1 MTRAQ
6 EHGIQIKGT
15 RRGLAITL
23 GQGEWQELLQEL
35 DERLTLADTFFR
47 DSQVYLIAGKRRITQ
62 EQMQELL
69 STLENHSV
77 KLISI
82 RASSEATARVAQAS
96 GVRLALP
103 KVRWAPSETGGLV
116 DQWLGDGVLMRRT
129 LRSGQS
135 LRHPGHV
142 VIIGDVNPGAEVIA
156 GGDIVVWGKL
166 RGVVHAGAMGN
177 DQAVVCALHLAPPQL
192 RIGSHIARSP
202 DDKVGHR
209 IRPETASVVDGQ
221 IVAQAWDSRQKGK
234 S

>member
-1 MTRAQ
+1 MTPAQ

-15 RRGLAITL
+15 RRGLAVTL

-47 DSQVYLIAGKRRITQ
+47 DSKVYLIAGKRSITQ
-62 EQMQELL
+62 EQLQDLL

-82 RASSEATARVAQAS
+82 QASSKSTMRVARAL
-96 GVRLALP
+96 GVHLALP
-103 KVRWAPSETGGLV
+103 QVRWAPLETGGVV

-142 VIIGDVNPGAEVIA
+142 IIIGDVNPGAEVIA

-202 DDKVGHR
+202 DDKLGNR

-221 IVAQAWDSRQKGK
+221 IVAQPWNSRQKGK

>member
-23 GQGEWQELLQEL
+23 GEGEWQELLQEL

-47 DSQVYLIAGKRRITQ
+47 DSQVYLIAGKRSITQ
-62 EQMQELL
+62 AQLQDLL
-69 STLENHSV
+69 NTLEQHSV
-77 KLISI
+77 KLNSI
-82 RASSEATARVAQAS
+82 RASNKSTERAARAL

-103 KVRWAPSETGGLV
+103 QVRWAPSETGGVV
-116 DQWLGDGVLMRRT
+116 DQWVGDGVLMRRT

-142 VIIGDVNPGAEVIA
+142 VIIGDVNPGAEIIA
-156 GGDIVVWGKL
+156 GGDIVVWGRL
-166 RGVVHAGAMGN
+166 RGVAHAGAMGN
-177 DQAVVCALHLAPPQL
+177 HEAVICALHLAPPQL
-192 RIGSHIARSP
+192 RIGNHVARSP
-202 DDKVGHR
+202 DDKVGNR

-221 IVAQAWDSRQKGK
+221 IVAQQWDGRQKGK

>member
-1 MTRAQ
+1 MTPAQ

-15 RRGLAITL
+15 RRGLAVTL

-47 DSQVYLIAGKRRITQ
+47 DSKVYLIAGKRSITQ
-62 EQMQELL
+62 EQLQDLL

-82 RASSEATARVAQAS
+82 QASSKSTMRVARAL
-96 GVRLALP
+96 GVHLALP
-103 KVRWAPSETGGLV
+103 QVRWAPLETGGVV

-142 VIIGDVNPGAEVIA
+142 IIIGDVNPGAEVIA

-202 DDKVGHR
+202 DDKLGNR

-221 IVAQAWDSRQKGK
+221 IVAQPWNSRQKGR